1 MMMWIVKKVVISKA
15 NGLLK
20 TYKKNVD
27 KAKEMLKTWI
37 ARLQKVLACLEKILA
52 KLDDNI
58 IDAAEIEEASED
70 VAKVIKEW

>member
-1 MMMWIVKKVVISKA
+1 MIEWIVKKVVISKV
-15 NGLLK
+15 NDLLK

-27 KAKEMLKTWI
+27 KAKEMLKTWTT
-37 ARLQKVLACLEKILA
+37 RLQKVLACLEKMLA

-70 VAKVIKEW
+70 VAAVIKEW

>member
-1 MMMWIVKKVVISKA
+1 MMMWIVKKVVVSKA

-37 ARLQKVLACLEKILA
+37 ARL
-52 KLDDNI
+52 
-58 IDAAEIEEASED
+58 
-70 VAKVIKEW
+70 